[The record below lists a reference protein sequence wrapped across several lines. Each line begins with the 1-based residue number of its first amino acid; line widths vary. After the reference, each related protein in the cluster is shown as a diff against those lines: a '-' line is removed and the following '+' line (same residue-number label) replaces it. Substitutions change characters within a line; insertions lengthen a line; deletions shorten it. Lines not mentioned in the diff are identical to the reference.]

1 MSNTTNHTDGPGP
14 GHTSLHEAAL
24 ALLSLPERVELAQE
38 LWDSVHADACA
49 APFTPEQLAEIDR
62 RVAAL
67 DAGEVVTR
75 SWEDERV
82 RLRQG
87 L

>member
-1 MSNTTNHTDGPGP
+1 MTQST
-14 GHTSLHEAAL
+14 LHQFVL
-24 ALLSLPERVELAQE
+24 SSLSLPERVALAQE

-67 DAGEVVTR
+67 DAGEMTNEP
-75 SWEDERV
+75 WDTV
-82 RLRQG
+82 RDRLLG
-87 L
+87 AS